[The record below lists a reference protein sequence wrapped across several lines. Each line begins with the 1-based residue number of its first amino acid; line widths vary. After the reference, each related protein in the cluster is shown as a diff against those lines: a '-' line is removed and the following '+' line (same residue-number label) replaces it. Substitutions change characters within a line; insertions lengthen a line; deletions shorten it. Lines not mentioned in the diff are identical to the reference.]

1 MDDLQRRF
9 RRLDRVE
16 APYLWN
22 EAVGRAAEL
31 ELSPRRA
38 FSPGLGLLAATL
50 LLAAL
55 AGTVAVGAWLNRTPP
70 VRETVTYD
78 NGMLTAIAGCGQLV
92 HLDAGTSAAREL
104 TEGLCSSDFW
114 LALPPMWASDGSR
127 AAWMDDRWTEGGP
140 MVYETSTGEAR
151 QLEGC
156 LGEEVCY
163 SIDISPDGSLI
174 AYESSFGLVVTAID
188 SGETHRVELPGGPRQ
203 PRFSPD
209 GRQIAI
215 PVFGGKSGVY
225 LLDVGA
231 TGELGDPT
239 LLYGPVAAN
248 EASWS
253 PDGEWI
259 AVTQSGGFGVEAPDG
274 GPRAQMVNPSGT
286 GVVVV
291 RSDGSEARVLATGPF
306 DAGPRAPAWSPD
318 SRWVAYLASSAG
330 DSLGDRSSLELWTVA
345 IGGGEPA
352 RIYDSGCLCAE
363 VGRPDWSPDGAWIAF
378 GMNDAD
384 TEAGSGTF
392 LIRPDGSELQRISEM
407 PLVPAWQPIP
417 RD

>member
-1 MDDLQRRF
+1 MDELQGRF
-9 RRLDRVE
+9 RRLDRVQ
-16 APYLWN
+16 APSLWN
-22 EAVGRAAEL
+22 EAVGRAAQL
-31 ELSPRRA
+31 ELAPRRA

-78 NGMLTAIAGCGQLV
+78 NGMLTAVAGCGQLV

-104 TEGLCSSDFW
+104 TDGLCSSDFW
-114 LALPPMWASDGSR
+114 RAGPPMWASDGSR
-127 AAWMDDRWTEGGP
+127 AAWMDARWTESGGP
-140 MVYETSTGEAR
+140 MVYETSTGEVR

-156 LGEEVCY
+156 CY

-174 AYESSFGLVVTAID
+174 AYEFAFGLVVTAID
-188 SGETHRVELPGGPRQ
+188 SGETHRVELPGGPLQ

-215 PVFGGKSGVY
+215 PVLGGKSGVY

-231 TGELGDPT
+231 TGDLGDPT

-259 AVTQSGGFGVEAPDG
+259 AVAQSGGFGMEAPDG
-274 GPRAQMVNPSGT
+274 GPSSQVTNPSGT

-306 DAGPRAPAWSPD
+306 DAGPRAPTWSPD
-318 SRWVAYLASSAG
+318 SRWVAFLASSAG
-330 DSLGDRSSLELWTVA
+330 DGLGHRRSLEMWTVA
-345 IGGGEPA
+345 IDGGEPT
-352 RIYDSGCLCAE
+352 RIYDSGCWCAE
-363 VGRPDWSPDGAWIAF
+363 TGRPDWSPDGAWIAF
-378 GMNDAD
+378 GMDGGD
-384 TEAGSGTF
+384 TEAESGTF
-392 LIRPDGSELQRISEM
+392 LIQPDGSGLRRISDM
-407 PLVPAWQPIP
+407 PLAPAWQPIP